1 MLSIR
6 ARPQIVARVPRSKP
20 LYHLIPNT
28 LNSSPT
34 AHSFHDRDLEP
45 LDKDTQTMQESPEM
59 IHVSTASRPLMASS
73 YFLRKALVRRGP
85 PPRFAGL
92 IVLNTFAGWRQ

>member
-1 MLSIR
+1 
-6 ARPQIVARVPRSKP
+6 
-20 LYHLIPNT
+20 
-28 LNSSPT
+28 
-34 AHSFHDRDLEP
+34 
-45 LDKDTQTMQESPEM
+45 MQESPEM